1 MIYWYRAHSPSLISL
16 SLYQGSPYRS
26 IPAYRDLAGM
36 VRAVRVLVKI
46 RQLTGMQT
54 ARYWVV
60 PPKSIVGDQL
70 KEKSTI
76 GGRLREKSIVDGRLR
91 EKKGRRRRGY
101 IPPFPSVVLARVSS
115 LSAGRSYVVLG
126 DVTSSVFSRARRWN
140 VSQRGEK
147 YRGNVA
153 DTYLL
158 SPRRPCPRD
167 VAAHALSFARGSP
180 VRHPRRRCQFC
191 LLPREE
197 TERLLVQEER
207 SRRHRHNNNNP
218 LDHLRSQWR
227 VALLC
232 RTCLARVKSADICS
246 YCFSPIADAERSL
259 TCLSCSCRVHVG
271 CVDREHRCLDPC
283 RLEPGSFTC
292 VDCCVIPKFWGRKPG
307 IGSRVSLE
315 VVVREASSVAEK
327 KIQAAAR
334 AREIA
339 LKKADATNRAAERAR
354 NALGAVLAP
363 KVEIPEQNVDLAV
376 VTDQELALQLHLA
389 MNGSRRISRSSSC
402 SLSSGAVGSIDTKKV
417 CDRGG
422 DQMSR
427 TVDSG
432 DQGICK
438 AAEICAEDN
447 SFVDVAVRTVFG
459 QGSDVDSES
468 NRRLIDDTGKDGPTV
483 MPLEDQGNSSDK
495 IVSSDADFC
504 STDSVS
510 LDYEKKKVSDGVLFP
525 STCRRYVIEGS
536 EVQENNSITTPDR
549 YLVKYT
555 ARRSR
560 PKGLVNVDYPL
571 LP

>member
-1 MIYWYRAHSPSLISL
+1 MHPRLL
-16 SLYQGSPYRS
+16 
-26 IPAYRDLAGM
+26 DLMQRCWEAAPTK
-36 VRAVRVLVKI
+36 RPTFSDIRVELEELLKVI
-46 RQLTGMQT
+46 QL
-54 ARYWVV
+54 R
-60 PPKSIVGDQL
+60 
-70 KEKSTI
+70 KEKTTKRRSWRFPVRSKHLVMVEEKQHPG
-76 GGRLREKSIVDGRLR
+76 GGR
-91 EKKGRRRRGY
+91 
-101 IPPFPSVVLARVSS
+101 
-115 LSAGRSYVVLG
+115 
-126 DVTSSVFSRARRWN
+126 
-140 VSQRGEK
+140 RGEK
-147 YRGNVA
+147 RTDRLGRPSPNPPR
-153 DTYLL
+153 L
-158 SPRRPCPRD
+158 SPCKRNPATSSSCCSSSSSSS
-167 VAAHALSFARGSP
+167 SF
-180 VRHPRRRCQFC
+180 HH
-191 LLPREE
+191 LLKKTRFAPDLFLCHSCGLRFP
-197 TERLLVQEER
+197 
-207 SRRHRHNNNNP
+207 SKSNNNNP

-246 YCFSPIADAERSL
+246 YCFSPFSSIADAERSL

-363 KVEIPEQNVDLAV
+363 KGEIPEQNVDLAV

-402 SLSSGAVGSIDTKKV
+402 SLSSGAVGSIDTKNV

-447 SFVDVAVRTVFG
+447 SFFDVAARTVFG

-468 NRRLIDDTGKDGPTV
+468 NRKLIDDTGKDGPTV

>member
-1 MIYWYRAHSPSLISL
+1 MVEEKQH
-16 SLYQGSPYRS
+16 
-26 IPAYRDLAGM
+26 AG
-36 VRAVRVLVKI
+36 
-46 RQLTGMQT
+46 
-54 ARYWVV
+54 
-60 PPKSIVGDQL
+60 
-70 KEKSTI
+70 
-76 GGRLREKSIVDGRLR
+76 GGRREKRTDRLGRPSPNPPRLSPCKRNPATSSCSSSSSSSSSSFHHLLKKTRYAPDLFLCHSCGLR
-91 EKKGRRRRGY
+91 
-101 IPPFPSVVLARVSS
+101 FPS
-115 LSAGRSYVVLG
+115 
-126 DVTSSVFSRARRWN
+126 N
-140 VSQRGEK
+140 
-147 YRGNVA
+147 N
-153 DTYLL
+153 
-158 SPRRPCPRD
+158 
-167 VAAHALSFARGSP
+167 
-180 VRHPRRRCQFC
+180 
-191 LLPREE
+191 
-197 TERLLVQEER
+197 
-207 SRRHRHNNNNP
+207 NNNNP

-246 YCFSPIADAERSL
+246 YCFSPFSPIADAERSL
-259 TCLSCSCRVHVG
+259 TCLSCSCRVHLG

-327 KIQAAAR
+327 KIEAAAR
-334 AREIA
+334 ARENA
-339 LKKADATNRAAERAR
+339 LKKADAAKRAAERAR
-354 NALGAVLAP
+354 NALGAVLAANGD
-363 KVEIPEQNVDLAV
+363 ISEQNADLAA

-402 SLSSGAVGSIDTKKV
+402 SLSSGAVGSIDVKKV
-417 CDRGG
+417 CGRGG

-427 TVDSG
+427 NVDSG
-432 DQGICK
+432 DRRICK

-447 SFVDVAVRTVFG
+447 SFLDVAARTVFG
-459 QGSDVDSES
+459 QGLDVDSES
-468 NRRLIDDTGKDGPTV
+468 NRNQQKKLIDDNGRDGHAV
-483 MPLEDQGNSSDK
+483 MPPKENQGNSSDR

-510 LDYEKKKVSDGVLFP
+510 LDYEKKKVSDVVLFP

-560 PKGLVNVDYPL
+560 PKGLASMTVMHSSSSTCFGCNHENSCQR
-571 LP
+571 